1 MSRLFVLFVLVGLTT
16 LGSMPHALA
25 KRVDNFVLLDHR
37 GDAHE
42 LYYHKD
48 AAAVVIM
55 VQGNGCPVV
64 RNALVDFKALRSQ
77 FSDQNVEF
85 FMLNANLQDHRAT
98 IQAEAEKYGIDVPI
112 LDDETQLIGESL
124 GLVRT
129 AEVLVLNPRTWEIAY
144 RGPINDRLVY
154 ERQLEEAKAHFAADA
169 IAAVIAG
176 EALEVAARDAVG
188 CLINFPQKDK
198 QHAGIS
204 YSETIAPMLK
214 EKCVVCHTEGGLG
227 PWAMSSY
234 TMVQGFAP
242 MIREVVRTKRMPP
255 WHADPHIGVF
265 KNDISLSAE
274 ETQTLVHW
282 IEAGAPR
289 GSGPDPLA
297 ETRIASVEW
306 PLGEPDLVLEIPPY
320 TVPASGVVDYQ
331 FPTVANPLDTGIWV
345 KAATVV
351 PGDRE
356 VVHHILAG
364 TIDAD
369 TTQLRRDS
377 GVFDNYLIGY
387 APGNESHTFPQGT
400 GVYIPP
406 GGEFLFQMHYTP
418 VGRETVDRS
427 RIGLYFH
434 ADTPDNFFRQ
444 DVVVNPMIK
453 IPPREARH
461 AEVAYYYF
469 DQPAL
474 LHDLVPHAHYRGV
487 ASKFELWKA
496 DGSKEII
503 LSVPNYDFNWQRT
516 YEFVEPKQIEAGTK
530 LVHTTWYDNSAAN
543 PGNPDPDREVPW
555 GLQSW
560 DEMLYGAFSYTYVDE
575 TTEAPIHD
583 KLLARTKQYVGFLD
597 QNIDGKLSWR
607 ELPKSVKKQ
616 LVQGFKAVD
625 KNGDGGLDISEMHVL
640 TERRQQR
647 REAAQAENAGAR

>member
-1 MSRLFVLFVLVGLTT
+1 MSRLYVLSGLVSL
-16 LGSMPHALA
+16 ALA
-25 KRVDNFVLLDHR
+25 AVAPPALADRVDNFVLLDHR

-42 LYYHKD
+42 LYYHKGAD
-48 AAAVVIM
+48 AVVIM
-55 VQGNGCPVV
+55 VQGNGCPIV
-64 RNALVDFKALRSQ
+64 RNALVDFKALQNEFADS
-77 FSDQNVEF
+77 NVEF

-98 IQAEAEKYGIDVPI
+98 IQAEAEKYGIEVPI

-129 AEVLVLNPRTWEIAY
+129 AEVLILDPQTWEIVY

-154 ERQLEEAKAHFAADA
+154 ERQLEEAKAHFARDA
-169 IAAVIAG
+169 INAVMTG
-176 EALEVAARDAVG
+176 ETVAVAARDAVG
-188 CLINFPQKDK
+188 CLINFPQKDS
-198 QHAGIS
+198 QHASIS

-255 WHADPHIGVF
+255 WHADPHIGVW
-265 KNDISLSAE
+265 KNDASLSPE

-297 ETRIASVEW
+297 ETQITSVEW
-306 PLGEPDLVLEIPPY
+306 PLGEPDLVVDIPAY

-331 FPTVANPLDTGIWV
+331 FPTVKNPMDTGIWV

-364 TIDAD
+364 TIDEDA
-369 TTQLRRDS
+369 TELRRDS

-434 ADTPDNFFRQ
+434 EETPDNFYRQ

-461 AEVAYYYF
+461 AEVAYYHF
-469 DQPAL
+469 DEPAL

-516 YEFVEPKQIEAGTK
+516 YEFVEPKRIEPGTK

-597 QNIDGKLSWR
+597 QDIDGKLSWR
-607 ELPKSVKKQ
+607 ELPKNVKKQ

-625 KNGDGGLDISEMHVL
+625 KNGDGGLDIQEMHVL
-640 TERRQQR
+640 TERRQQQR
-647 REAAQAENAGAR
+647 DAERAESAGAR